1 MRFYLITFS
10 VLVLIIF
17 GSSCRKDFDYPV
29 SNGNL
34 EFSKDT
40 VYLDTI
46 FSTIASSTRTLKV
59 YNNSSEDFEIPSIR
73 LSQGQ
78 NSSYRLNVD
87 GESGKEFNNIPLL
100 SKDSLHIF
108 IETTFDISTTSQN
121 EFLNTDVIQFDYGNN
136 LQEVQLVSLVKDAI
150 FLYPNSLTD
159 GSKETISIGLNEL
172 GNEIRVEGFD
182 LDENQLNFTNQKPYV
197 IYGYAAVPEG
207 KELII
212 DAGTRVHF
220 HKNSGLLVKAN
231 ASLQIQGELSE
242 NQALLEKE
250 VVFEGDRLEGELSKL
265 AGQWGSLW
273 IASGSKNN
281 TIQHLTLKNATV
293 GLLVEGDGLLETTTL
308 SISNSQI
315 YNSASINL
323 WAKTAAV
330 KAQNLVIGSSG
341 NGSLY
346 CNLGGSYEFVHCTIA
361 NYWNNGFRPRTAV
374 QIDNFSASSMG
385 DLQKAEFINS
395 IIDGNSSFEL
405 ALLDNGTN
413 QFEYSFTNCLL
424 KFNDTNNQF
433 ESNPLYNFEN
443 VSVYTDIILNEE
455 ANFNETSKNDFRIG
469 NPSALDNVANLETAQ
484 EVPLD
489 ILGFD
494 RTISPTIGAY
504 QISQ

>member
-17 GSSCRKDFDYPV
+17 GSSCRKDFEYPA

-34 EFSKDT
+34 EFSMDT

-46 FSTIASSTRTLKV
+46 FSNISSSIRTLKV

-78 NSSYRLNVD
+78 NSSYHD
-87 GESGKEFNNIPLL
+87 IPLL

-121 EFLNTDVIQFDYGNN
+121 EFLNTDVIQFDKGSN

-150 FLYPNSLTD
+150 FLYPNSLSD

-207 KELII
+207 KELIVN
-212 DAGTRVHF
+212 AGARIHF

-242 NQALLEKE
+242 NQELLEKE
-250 VVFEGDRLEGELSKL
+250 VVFEGDRLEDELSEL

-273 IASGSKNN
+273 ISSGSTNN

-323 WAKTAAV
+323 WAKTAIIEA
-330 KAQNLVIGSSG
+330 KNLVLGSSG
-341 NGSLY
+341 NVSLY
-346 CNLGGSYEFVHCTIA
+346 CNLGGSYKFVHCTIA
-361 NYWNNGFRPRTAV
+361 NYWTNGFRPGTAV
-374 QIDNFSASSMG
+374 QIDNFSASSTG
-385 DLQKAEFINS
+385 DLKKAEFINS

-405 ALLDNGTN
+405 ALLDNGSD

-424 KFNDTNNQF
+424 KFNDTNDQF
-433 ESNPLYNFEN
+433 ESNPLYDFEN
-443 VSVYTDIILNEE
+443 VSVYTDILLNEE
-455 ANFNETSKNDFRIG
+455 ANFNETNKNDFRIG

-484 EVPLD
+484 EVPFD

-494 RTISPTIGAY
+494 RTISPTVGAY
-504 QISQ
+504 YFLKNSHLNM